1 MFRAY
6 AIRKFSH
13 NWYQKFSKEVTH
25 NDGVV
30 TFLLMLVCWME
41 ENLSWLH
48 QIWKYYAQKNALF
61 LPFVHFNRTG
71 NGNSNP
77 HNMERKTKARQ
88 CMAKFKYREKIFS
101 FQTRTLCWKCFNILS
116 RGVAFP
122 MKEEKFN
129 YLQCIYL
136 PVAFFVTGNVVC
148 VLFFI

>member
-41 ENLSWLH
+41 GNLSWLH
-48 QIWKYYAQKNALF
+48 QIWKYYAQKMLF
-61 LPFVHFNRTG
+61 FCRLLISTELE
-71 NGNSNP
+71 
-77 HNMERKTKARQ
+77 MEIQTLTKWSKTKAWQ

-101 FQTRTLCWKCFNILS
+101 FQTRTLCRKCFNILS